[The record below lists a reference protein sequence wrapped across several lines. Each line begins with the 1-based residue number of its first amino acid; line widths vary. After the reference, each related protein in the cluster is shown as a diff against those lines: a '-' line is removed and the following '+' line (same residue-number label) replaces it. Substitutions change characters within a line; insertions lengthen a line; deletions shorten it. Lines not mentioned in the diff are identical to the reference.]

1 MQCKSARY
9 NRNIHIC
16 LKEVLSASNSIY
28 ITIVLINTKVLE
40 GTILDIIKAKKT
52 GVLHQMDNHLPWFSL
67 KVTNISNLLL

>member
-16 LKEVLSASNSIY
+16 LKEVLSASNL
-28 ITIVLINTKVLE
+28 TIVLINTKVLE

-52 GVLHQMDNHLPWFSL
+52 GVVHQMDNHLPWFSL
-67 KVTNISNLLL
+67 NVTNISNLLL